1 MSTSSLSTKQLGQL
15 RTVVDLCASPDAH
28 GAAAWD
34 VLETL
39 QTLVGSEAVGLIGTD
54 PIARSQ
60 YHSQEVVAS
69 GERWLEPPSE
79 PPTVGEDHPF
89 WHHYASCQ
97 PCSYPD
103 RVGGRAVVAIRDFYG
118 SAEWSAHPMRREVL
132 CDLVDEVV
140 LAVPHGGGRT
150 VRLLFPRYSGRP
162 FSDSEKF
169 VLQLLLPHLE
179 PFLQAAVD
187 PPGLVHCTLTPRQ
200 QEILAAVR
208 LGLSNKQIAFRLGL
222 SPHTVRK
229 HLENIFERLEVQSRG
244 AAVHVG
250 FRAGRPPHG
259 EAGCRG
265 AMTESVAITCSSP
278 PARHWRSKRGAA
290 GGW

>member
-1 MSTSSLSTKQLGQL
+1 VWVVDGGRLMRTSSLSTKQLGQL
-15 RTVVDLCASPDAH
+15 RTVVDLCASSDAQ
-28 GAAAWD
+28 ADATWE

-60 YHSQEVVAS
+60 YHSQEVAS
-69 GERWLEPPSE
+69 GERWLERASE
-79 PPTVGEDHPF
+79 PTTVGDDHPY
-89 WHHYASCQ
+89 WHHYASCR

-118 SAEWSAHPMRREVL
+118 ATEWNAHPMRREVL

-150 VRLLFPRYSGRP
+150 VRLLFPRCSGRP
-162 FSDSEKF
+162 FNDAEKF

-187 PPGLVHCTLTPRQ
+187 PPGLVHCTLTSRQ

-229 HLENIFERLEVQSRG
+229 HLENIFERLQVQSRG

-250 FRAGRPPHG
+250 FQPD
-259 EAGCRG
+259 
-265 AMTESVAITCSSP
+265 
-278 PARHWRSKRGAA
+278 
-290 GGW
+290 